1 MTPREFLGRYRYDG
15 RLVTG
20 GYFPSGPLA
29 VSRGDRVAVVLLYS
43 GGPSGR
49 DDIAPYLNRLF
60 MDPALVD
67 LPLGKRL
74 RPLLARL
81 AAAALSKSVGKE
93 YEAIGGRSLINRLAD
108 EQARVLE
115 TVLTRRFGADA
126 GIAFQVYRAA
136 RYGRPSS
143 EEAARQMEADGITH
157 VVLLPLYPQYSKSST
172 GSSLVYWWTLEQAG
186 EIPSWPTTYVFEY
199 AAHPKYVQALS
210 ERIDEALQRF
220 PREVR
225 ARVHLVFSA
234 HGTPLREMTERHDP
248 YCCLIH
254 STVDRVMKYRGH
266 DHPFHV
272 AFQSKLGLVEWL
284 TPGTSE
290 KVQELARAGHDAV
303 LVVPI
308 TFVLDCLET
317 AYKLDVKLREE
328 AEHAGVR
335 HYEVSSALNCHPL
348 FIEALAEVAVS
359 QLAGKDGETPAG
371 LGGDGVP
378 PYALCPLSER
388 EAFAVTDREVRCE
401 QCPALIEAGKWTSA
415 SRSPDSVRVKPSR
428 GSA

>member
-1 MTPREFLGRYRYDG
+1 MTPREFLRRYRYDG

-20 GYFPSGPLA
+20 GYFPAGPLT
-29 VSRGDRVAVVLLYS
+29 VSRGDRVGVVLLYP

-49 DDIAPYLNRLF
+49 DDVAPYLNRLF

-67 LPLGKRL
+67 LRLGKVL
-74 RPLLARL
+74 RPMLCRM

-93 YEAIGGRSLINRLAD
+93 YEAIGGRSIINRFAN

-115 TVLTRRFGADA
+115 TVLNRRFGADG
-126 GIAFQVYRAA
+126 GIEFRTYLAA

-143 EEAARQMEADGITH
+143 EETARRMEAEGITH
-157 VVLLPLYPQYSKSST
+157 VVLLPLYPQYSKSSS
-172 GSSLVYWWTLEQAG
+172 GSSLVYWWTLGQAG

-199 AAHPKYVQALS
+199 AAHPKYIQALS

-220 PREVR
+220 PRGVR

-234 HGTPLREMTERHDP
+234 HGTPLRELTERHDP

-254 STVDRVMKYRGH
+254 STVDRVMKYRQN

-272 AFQSKLGLVEWL
+272 AFQSRLGLAEWL

-290 KVQELARAGHDAV
+290 KVQELAQAGHDAV

-317 AYKLDVKLREE
+317 TYKLDVKLREE
-328 AEHAGVR
+328 AEHAGIR

-359 QLAGKDGETPAG
+359 QLVGKEGETPTA

-401 QCPALIEAGKWTSA
+401 QCPALIEAQKWASA
-415 SRSPDSVRVKPSR
+415 AGTAHSVRVRPSR
-428 GSA
+428 GSD